1 MWNRIGSLN
10 SGATHQSP
18 LASRLASVQV
28 VTPPA
33 ITTGILLENGTDLL
47 LLENGDLL
55 LQE

>member
-1 MWNRIGSLN
+1 MWNRIGRTSA
-10 SGATHQSP
+10 GAVNQSP

-28 VTPPA
+28 VTPPT